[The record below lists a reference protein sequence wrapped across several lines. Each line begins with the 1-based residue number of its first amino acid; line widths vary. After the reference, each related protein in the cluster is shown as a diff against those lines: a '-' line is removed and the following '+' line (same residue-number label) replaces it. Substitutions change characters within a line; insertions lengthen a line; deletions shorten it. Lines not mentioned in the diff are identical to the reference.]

1 MRDFD
6 PTASEFI
13 SSGYI
18 ETSRPGGRLHDPI
31 TAVVGGVAS
40 SLIGADAA
48 GDAADAQ
55 AAAARD
61 TNATNKYIFDK
72 QVELQQPFRDAGVVA
87 NNRLMQLMGLDLPQ
101 KTEADWRAELLSD
114 YTTNTPRGNLW
125 TIGAP
130 RSTVDETGLAAAIR
144 EKMAAQNVEKPAD
157 YGSLM
162 QTFDASKMYD
172 DPGYQFRLNEGMK
185 GLENSAV
192 ARGGLLSGAAMKAIQ
207 KYGQEYASGE
217 YQNAFNRFNA
227 NQTNQYNRLAGL
239 VNSGMGAT
247 NQIGNAAAQY
257 GQNVANTNAALGNAQ
272 AAGAIGQ
279 ANAITGGISQ
289 GINAYQNNQLM
300 NMIRSPGMNTTP
312 TAGLQ
317 PTIESYYGY

>member
-31 TAVVGGVAS
+31 TAMVVGTVGS
-40 SLIGADAA
+40 SVIGADAA

-72 QVELQQPFRDAGVVA
+72 QVELQQPFRETGLTA
-87 NNRLMQLMGLDLPQ
+87 NNRLAQLMGLVSGGD
-101 KTEADWRAELLSD
+101 A
-114 YTTNTPRGNLW
+114 N
-125 TIGAP
+125 
-130 RSTVDETGLAAAIR
+130 
-144 EKMAAQNVEKPAD
+144 
-157 YGSLM
+157 GSLM
-162 QTFDASKMYD
+162 QTFDASQMYD

-207 KYGQEYASGE
+207 KYGQDYASGE

-239 VNSGMGAT
+239 VNTGMGAT

-300 NMIRSPGMNTTP
+300 NMIRSPGMNTT
-312 TAGLQ
+312 ANLQ
-317 PTIESYYGY
+317 PSVESYYGY